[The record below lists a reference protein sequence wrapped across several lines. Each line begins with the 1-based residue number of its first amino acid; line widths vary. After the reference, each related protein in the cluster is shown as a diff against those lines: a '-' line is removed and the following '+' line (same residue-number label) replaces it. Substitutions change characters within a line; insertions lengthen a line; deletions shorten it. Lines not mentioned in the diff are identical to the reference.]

1 MGHPMAVPSR
11 AASAVPPFPHPM
23 IIRPRPHGWQLLYI
37 LRGSI
42 VPAVAP
48 RVLAILLLS
57 VAVAA
62 VVELA
67 RPPGIERVSS
77 APFALFGL
85 VLSIFLSFRNNACHD
100 RWWEGRRLWG
110 QMIVESRSL
119 ARQLQQ
125 LLHDDAPRRRRI
137 GHLCIAFAHAL
148 AARLRGN
155 RPQAVAPWLEQAQRS
170 VLDGHGNL
178 PDRLL
183 AMIAAE
189 LATPLREG
197 RLSPILY
204 AQCEE
209 RLHAL
214 SSVQAG
220 CERILSTPLPFAY
233 TLLLHRCAWLFCV
246 LLPFGLASSLG
257 WATPVLSAV
266 LAYAFFG
273 LDQLGEEMEEPFGTE
288 PNDLP
293 LDAMVRTIEIDQL
306 DALGHRPLPDPLLP
320 RDYRL
325 Q

>member
-1 MGHPMAVPSR
+1 
-11 AASAVPPFPHPM
+11 M

-48 RVLAILLLS
+48 KVLAILLLAI
-57 VAVAA
+57 AVAA
-62 VVELA
+62 VVELGQV
-67 RPPGIERVSS
+67 PGIERVSA
-77 APFALFGL
+77 APFTLLGL
-85 VLSIFLSFRNNACHD
+85 VLSIFLSFRNNACHE
-100 RWWEGRRLWG
+100 RWWEGRKLWG
-110 QMIVESRSL
+110 QLIFESRSL
-119 ARQLQQ
+119 ARQLQA
-125 LLHDDAPRRRRI
+125 LLVDDPACRRRVAY
-137 GHLCIAFAHAL
+137 LCIAFAHGL
-148 AARLRGN
+148 AARLR
-155 RPQAVAPWLEQAQRS
+155 RSDELQAVLPWLDEAQREALARRRNS
-170 VLDGHGNL
+170 VDA
-178 PDRLL
+178 LL
-183 AMIAAE
+183 GMAALE
-189 LATPLREG
+189 LAQPLREG

-204 AQCEE
+204 AQFEE

-214 SSVQAG
+214 SSIQAG
-220 CERILSTPLPFAY
+220 CERILATPLPFAY
-233 TLLLHRCAWLFCV
+233 TLLLHRCAWMFCV

-293 LDAMVRTIEIDQL
+293 LDAMVRIIEIDQL
-306 DALGHRPLPDPLLP
+306 DVLGVQPLPEPLQP